1 MHFRRLQAGNWARI
15 AGTARAEDTQCR
27 AREPNPSG
35 PEMSRRNHEAHSD
48 PIDPGNC
55 YRIGVLRVGLCKVY
69 PPASDS

>member
-1 MHFRRLQAGNWARI
+1 
-15 AGTARAEDTQCR
+15 
-27 AREPNPSG
+27 
-35 PEMSRRNHEAHSD
+35 MSRRNHEAHSD